1 MLCFATMITGVVA
14 LDWWFVEMTSVFF
27 FGAIVI
33 GFIGKMRETH
43 FISTF
48 VKGAGDLLGVAF
60 IIGLARGISILMND
74 GLISATILQ
83 SAASFT
89 EGMDKGLFVNVLFLV
104 YNFLAFFVPSSS
116 GTAVLTIPII
126 APLAETVNIGRE
138 VIVNAYQFGNGLFNL
153 ITPTGLILA
162 FLGVAK
168 IGYDRFLKFIWPL
181 LIVLTVVC
189 MLFLTLSVL

>member
-1 MLCFATMITGVVA
+1 
-14 LDWWFVEMTSVFF
+14 MTSVFF
-27 FGAIVI
+27 FGAII
-33 GFIGKMRETH
+33 IAFIAKIPESK
-43 FISTF
+43 FINAF

-74 GLISATILQ
+74 GFISATILQ

-89 EGMDKGLFVNVLFLV
+89 EDMDKGLFVNVLFLV

-126 APLAETVNIGRE
+126 APLAESVNIGRE

-153 ITPTGLILA
+153 INPTGLILA

-168 IGYDRFLKFIWPL
+168 IGYDQFLKFIWPL
-181 LIVLTVVC
+181 LLTLAVVC
-189 MLFLTLSVL
+189 MIFLSISVL